1 MTNRIQYNRIKISY
15 FYTSKFTIMKTF
27 EVFTEKKRT
36 ENAILVSAF
45 VDEVGK
51 EETFFVPLSKLEI
64 KGEKLLI
71 DADFWNSKL
80 MEIKNPAPE
89 KMITMISALYDKG
102 ENSTKVAVKA
112 RLKSFDKVNDI
123 WLFLPNSK
131 VAKVEEVTEIE
142 DEPRFKITLPE
153 WVYNSALKS
162 ALEYQ
167 LTNFWNKDISEDQ
180 KYTVEDFTIIED

>member
-1 MTNRIQYNRIKISY
+1 
-15 FYTSKFTIMKTF
+15 MKTF

-64 KGEKLLI
+64 QDKKLLI
-71 DADFWNSKL
+71 DDDFWSSKL
-80 MEIKNPAPE
+80 EEIKNPAPE

-102 ENSTKVAVKA
+102 EKSTKVAVKA
-112 RLKSFDKVNDI
+112 RLKSFDKVNEV

-131 VAKVEEVTEIE
+131 VASMEDITEVE
-142 DEPRFKITLPE
+142 DEPQFKITLPE

-167 LTNFWNKDISEDQ
+167 LTNFWNKDIEEDQ
-180 KYTVEDFTIIED
+180 KYTVEDFTIIEN

>member
-1 MTNRIQYNRIKISY
+1 
-15 FYTSKFTIMKTF
+15 MKTF

-45 VDEVGK
+45 VGEVDK

-64 KGEKLLI
+64 QGEKLLI
-71 DADFWNSKL
+71 DDDFWNSKL

-89 KMITMISALYDKG
+89 KMMTMFSALYDKG
-102 ENSTKVAVKA
+102 EKSTKVAVKA

-131 VAKVEEVTEIE
+131 VSTVEKVSEIE
-142 DEPRFKITLPE
+142 EESKFKITLPE

-167 LTNFWNKDISEDQ
+167 LTNFWNKDIAEDQ
-180 KYTVEDFTIIED
+180 KYTVEDFTILED

>member
-1 MTNRIQYNRIKISY
+1 
-15 FYTSKFTIMKTF
+15 MKTF

-36 ENAILVSAF
+36 ENAILISAF

-64 KGEKLLI
+64 QGEKLLI
-71 DADFWNSKL
+71 DNDFWNSKL
-80 MEIKNPAPE
+80 MEIKDPAPQ
-89 KMITMISALYDKG
+89 KMITMLSALYDKG
-102 ENSTKVAVKA
+102 EKSTKVAVKA

-131 VAKVEEVTEIE
+131 IATVEDITEVE
-142 DEPRFKITLPE
+142 DEPQFKITLPE

-167 LTNFWNKDISEDQ
+167 LTNFWNKDIAEHQ
-180 KYTVEDFTIIED
+180 KYTVEDFTIIEN

>member
-1 MTNRIQYNRIKISY
+1 M
-15 FYTSKFTIMKTF
+15 YTSKFTIMKTF
-27 EVFTEKKRT
+27 AVFTEKKRT

-45 VDEVGK
+45 IEELGK
-51 EETFFVPLSKLEI
+51 EEIFFVPLSKLEI
-64 KGEKLLI
+64 RGEKLLV
-71 DADFWNSKL
+71 DEDFWSSKL
-80 MEIKNPAPE
+80 EEIKNPAPE
-89 KMITMISALYDKG
+89 KMITMISALYEKG
-102 ENSTKVAVKA
+102 EKSTKVAVKA

-131 VAKVEEVTEIE
+131 VATVEEVTENE

-167 LTNFWNKDISEDQ
+167 LTNFWNKDIAEDQ

>member
-1 MTNRIQYNRIKISY
+1 
-15 FYTSKFTIMKTF
+15 MKTF

-51 EETFFVPLSKLEI
+51 EETFFVPLSRLEI
-64 KGEKLLI
+64 QGEKLLI
-71 DADFWNSKL
+71 DEGFWSSKL
-80 MEIKNPAPE
+80 EEIKNPAPE
-89 KMITMISALYDKG
+89 KMLTLISALYDKG
-102 ENSTKVAVKA
+102 ERSTKVAVKA
-112 RLKSFDKVNDI
+112 RLKSFDKINDV

-131 VAKVEEVTEIE
+131 IASVEEISEIE
-142 DEPRFKITLPE
+142 EEPKFKITLPE

-167 LTNFWNKDISEDQ
+167 LTNFWNKDVPEDQ
-180 KYTVEDFTIIED
+180 KYSLEDFTILED

>member
-1 MTNRIQYNRIKISY
+1 M
-15 FYTSKFTIMKTF
+15 YTSKFTIMKTF
-27 EVFTEKKRT
+27 AVFTEKKRT

-64 KGEKLLI
+64 QGEKLLI
-71 DADFWNSKL
+71 DDDFWSSKL
-80 MEIKNPAPE
+80 NDIKNPAPE
-89 KMITMISALYDKG
+89 KMVTMISVLYDKG
-102 ENSTKVAVKA
+102 EKSTKVAVKV
-112 RLKSFDKVNDI
+112 RLKSFDKVNEV

-131 VAKVEEVTEIE
+131 VASMEEITEVE

-167 LTNFWNKDISEDQ
+167 LTNFWNKDIKEDQ
-180 KYTVEDFTIIED
+180 KYTVEDFTIIEN

>member
-1 MTNRIQYNRIKISY
+1 
-15 FYTSKFTIMKTF
+15 MKTF

-51 EETFFVPLSKLEI
+51 ETFFVPLSKLEI
-64 KGEKLLI
+64 QDKKLLI
-71 DADFWNSKL
+71 DDDFWSSKL
-80 MEIKNPAPE
+80 EEIKNPAPE
-89 KMITMISALYDKG
+89 KMITMISALYEKG
-102 ENSTKVAVKA
+102 EKSTKVAVKA

-131 VAKVEEVTEIE
+131 VATVEKLNENEE
-142 DEPRFKITLPE
+142 EPQFKITLPE

-167 LTNFWNKDISEDQ
+167 LTNFWNKDVAEDQ
-180 KYTVEDFTIIED
+180 KFSVEDFTILEG

>member
-1 MTNRIQYNRIKISY
+1 
-15 FYTSKFTIMKTF
+15 MKTF

-64 KGEKLLI
+64 QDKKLLI
-71 DADFWNSKL
+71 DDDFWSSKL
-80 MEIKNPAPE
+80 NDIKNPAPE

-102 ENSTKVAVKA
+102 EKSTKVAVKA
-112 RLKSFDKVNDI
+112 RLKSFDKVNEV

-131 VAKVEEVTEIE
+131 ISSMEEMTEIE
-142 DEPRFKITLPE
+142 EEPQYKITLPE

-167 LTNFWNKDISEDQ
+167 LTNFCNKDFADDQ
-180 KYTVEDFTIIED
+180 KYSVEDFTILED

>member
-64 KGEKLLI
+64 RGEKLLV
-71 DADFWNSKL
+71 DEDFWISKL
-80 MEIKNPAPE
+80 EDIKNPAP
-89 KMITMISALYDKG
+89 ALFIKI
-102 ENSTKVAVKA
+102 
-112 RLKSFDKVNDI
+112 FC
-123 WLFLPNSK
+123 FLIFN
-131 VAKVEEVTEIE
+131 
-142 DEPRFKITLPE
+142 TL
-153 WVYNSALKS
+153 Y
-162 ALEYQ
+162 
-167 LTNFWNKDISEDQ
+167 
-180 KYTVEDFTIIED
+180 

>member
-1 MTNRIQYNRIKISY
+1 
-15 FYTSKFTIMKTF
+15 MKTF

-64 KGEKLLI
+64 QDKKLLI
-71 DADFWNSKL
+71 DEDFWSSKL
-80 MEIKNPAPE
+80 EEIKNPAPE
-89 KMITMISALYDKG
+89 KMITMISALYEKG
-102 ENSTKVAVKA
+102 EKSTKVAVKA

-131 VAKVEEVTEIE
+131 VATVEKLTKNEE
-142 DEPRFKITLPE
+142 EPQFKITLPE

-167 LTNFWNKDISEDQ
+167 LTNFWNKDVAEDQ
-180 KYTVEDFTIIED
+180 KFSVEGFTILEG

>member
-1 MTNRIQYNRIKISY
+1 
-15 FYTSKFTIMKTF
+15 MKTF

-51 EETFFVPLSKLEI
+51 EETFFVPLSRLEI
-64 KGEKLLI
+64 QGEKLLI
-71 DADFWNSKL
+71 DEGFWSSKL
-80 MEIKNPAPE
+80 EEIKNPAPE
-89 KMITMISALYDKG
+89 KMLTLISALYDKG
-102 ENSTKVAVKA
+102 EKSTKVAVKA
-112 RLKSFDKVNDI
+112 RLKSFDKINDV

-131 VAKVEEVTEIE
+131 IASVEEISEIE
-142 DEPRFKITLPE
+142 EEPKFKITLPE

-167 LTNFWNKDISEDQ
+167 LTNFWNKDVPEDQ
-180 KYTVEDFTIIED
+180 KYSLEDFTILED

>member
-1 MTNRIQYNRIKISY
+1 
-15 FYTSKFTIMKTF
+15 MKSF

-45 VDEVGK
+45 VDEVGR

-64 KGEKLLI
+64 QGEKLLI
-71 DADFWNSKL
+71 DDDFWNSKL
-80 MEIKNPAPE
+80 NEIKNPAPE
-89 KMITMISALYDKG
+89 KTITIISALYDKG
-102 ENSTKVAVKA
+102 ERSTKVAVRA

-131 VAKVEEVTEIE
+131 VATVEKVTENE
-142 DEPRFKITLPE
+142 EEPKFKITLPE

-167 LTNFWNKDISEDQ
+167 LTNFWNKDIAEDQ
-180 KYTVEDFTIIED
+180 KCSVEDFTILED

>member
-64 KGEKLLI
+64 RGEKLLV
-71 DADFWNSKL
+71 DEDFWISKL
-80 MEIKNPAPE
+80 EDIKNPAPE

-102 ENSTKVAVKA
+102 EKSTKVAVKG

-131 VAKVEEVTEIE
+131 VAKVEKVTGIE

-167 LTNFWNKDISEDQ
+167 LTNFWNKDIAEDQ

>member
-1 MTNRIQYNRIKISY
+1 
-15 FYTSKFTIMKTF
+15 MKTF
-27 EVFTEKKRT
+27 EVFTERKRT

-51 EETFFVPLSKLEI
+51 EETFFVPLSKLVI
-64 KGEKLLI
+64 QGEKLLI
-71 DADFWNSKL
+71 DDDFWNSKL
-80 MEIKNPAPE
+80 IDIKNPAPE
-89 KMITMISALYDKG
+89 KITTMISSLYEKG
-102 ENSTKVAVKA
+102 EKSTKVAVKA

-131 VAKVEEVTEIE
+131 VATVEEVTENE
-142 DEPRFKITLPE
+142 EEPKFKITLPE

-167 LTNFWNKDISEDQ
+167 LTNFWNKDVPEDQ
-180 KYTVEDFTIIED
+180 KYSLEDFTILED

>member
-1 MTNRIQYNRIKISY
+1 
-15 FYTSKFTIMKTF
+15 MKTF

-64 KGEKLLI
+64 QDKKLLI
-71 DADFWNSKL
+71 DEDFWSSKL
-80 MEIKNPAPE
+80 EEIKNPAPE
-89 KMITMISALYDKG
+89 KMITMISALYEEG
-102 ENSTKVAVKA
+102 EKSTKVAVKA

-131 VAKVEEVTEIE
+131 VATVEKLTENE
-142 DEPRFKITLPE
+142 EEPQFKITLPE

-167 LTNFWNKDISEDQ
+167 LTNFWNKDVAEDQ
-180 KYTVEDFTIIED
+180 KFSVEDFTILEG

>member
-1 MTNRIQYNRIKISY
+1 
-15 FYTSKFTIMKTF
+15 MKTF

-45 VDEVGK
+45 VVEVGK
-51 EETFFVPLSKLEI
+51 EETFFVPLSKLQI
-64 KGEKLLI
+64 QDKKLLI
-71 DADFWNSKL
+71 DDDFWSSKL
-80 MEIKNPAPE
+80 EEIKNPAPE
-89 KMITMISALYDKG
+89 KMITMISALYEKG
-102 ENSTKVAVKA
+102 EKSTKVAVKA

-131 VAKVEEVTEIE
+131 VATVEKLTENE
-142 DEPRFKITLPE
+142 EEPQFKITLPE

-167 LTNFWNKDISEDQ
+167 LTNFWNKDVAEDQ
-180 KYTVEDFTIIED
+180 KFSVEDFTILEG

>member
-1 MTNRIQYNRIKISY
+1 
-15 FYTSKFTIMKTF
+15 MKTF

-51 EETFFVPLSKLEI
+51 EETFFVPLSRLEI
-64 KGEKLLI
+64 QGEKLLI
-71 DADFWNSKL
+71 DEGFWSSKL
-80 MEIKNPAPE
+80 EEIKNPAPE
-89 KMITMISALYDKG
+89 KMLTLISALYDKG
-102 ENSTKVAVKA
+102 ERSTKVAVKA
-112 RLKSFDKVNDI
+112 RLKSFDKINNV

-131 VAKVEEVTEIE
+131 IASVEEISEIE
-142 DEPRFKITLPE
+142 EEPKFKITLPE

-167 LTNFWNKDISEDQ
+167 LTNFWNKDVPEDQ
-180 KYTVEDFTIIED
+180 KYSLEDFTVLED

>member
-1 MTNRIQYNRIKISY
+1 
-15 FYTSKFTIMKTF
+15 MKTF

-71 DADFWNSKL
+71 DEGFWSSKL
-80 MEIKNPAPE
+80 EEIKNPAPE
-89 KMITMISALYDKG
+89 KMLTLISALYDKG
-102 ENSTKVAVKA
+102 ERSSKVAVKA
-112 RLKSFDKVNDI
+112 RLKSFDKINDV

-131 VAKVEEVTEIE
+131 IASVEEISEIE
-142 DEPRFKITLPE
+142 EEPKFKITLPE

-167 LTNFWNKDISEDQ
+167 LTNFWNKDVPEDQ
-180 KYTVEDFTIIED
+180 KYSLEDFTILED

>member
-1 MTNRIQYNRIKISY
+1 
-15 FYTSKFTIMKTF
+15 MKTF

-64 KGEKLLI
+64 QDKKLLI
-71 DADFWNSKL
+71 DEDFWSGKL
-80 MEIKNPAPE
+80 EEIKNPAPE
-89 KMITMISALYDKG
+89 KMLTLISALYDKG
-102 ENSTKVAVKA
+102 EKSTKVAVKA
-112 RLKSFDKVNDI
+112 RLKSFDKINDV

-131 VAKVEEVTEIE
+131 IVSVEEISEIE
-142 DEPRFKITLPE
+142 EEPTFKITLPE

-167 LTNFWNKDISEDQ
+167 LTNFWNKGVAEDQ
-180 KYTVEDFTIIED
+180 KFSVEDFTILEG

>member
-1 MTNRIQYNRIKISY
+1 
-15 FYTSKFTIMKTF
+15 MKTF

-64 KGEKLLI
+64 QDKKLLI
-71 DADFWNSKL
+71 DDDFWSSKL
-80 MEIKNPAPE
+80 EEIKNPAPE

-102 ENSTKVAVKA
+102 EKSTKVAVKA

-131 VAKVEEVTEIE
+131 IATVVKVTEIE
-142 DEPRFKITLPE
+142 EESKFKITLPE

-167 LTNFWNKDISEDQ
+167 LTNFWNKDVAEDQ
-180 KYTVEDFTIIED
+180 KYSVEDFTILED

>member
-1 MTNRIQYNRIKISY
+1 
-15 FYTSKFTIMKTF
+15 MKTF

-51 EETFFVPLSKLEI
+51 HETFFVPLSKLEI
-64 KGEKLLI
+64 QGEKLLI
-71 DADFWNSKL
+71 DDDFWNSKL
-80 MEIKNPAPE
+80 IEIKNPAPE
-89 KMITMISALYDKG
+89 KMIAMISTIYEKG
-102 ENSTKVAVKA
+102 EKSAKVAVKA
-112 RLKSFDKVNDI
+112 RLKSFDKINDV

-131 VAKVEEVTEIE
+131 IVTMEKITEIE
-142 DEPRFKITLPE
+142 DEPKFKITLPE

-167 LTNFWNKDISEDQ
+167 LTNFWNKDIAEDQ
-180 KYTVEDFTIIED
+180 KYSVEDFTILED

>member
-1 MTNRIQYNRIKISY
+1 MTKRIQYNRIKISY

-51 EETFFVPLSKLEI
+51 EETFFIPLSKLEI
-64 KGEKLLI
+64 QGDKLLI
-71 DADFWNSKL
+71 DDHFWNSKL

-102 ENSTKVAVKA
+102 EKSTKVAVKA

-131 VAKVEEVTEIE
+131 VATVEKVTENE
-142 DEPRFKITLPE
+142 DESQFKITLPE
-153 WVYNSALKS
+153 WVYHSALKS

-167 LTNFWNKDISEDQ
+167 LTNFWNKDIAEDQ
-180 KYTVEDFTIIED
+180 KYTVEDFTILED